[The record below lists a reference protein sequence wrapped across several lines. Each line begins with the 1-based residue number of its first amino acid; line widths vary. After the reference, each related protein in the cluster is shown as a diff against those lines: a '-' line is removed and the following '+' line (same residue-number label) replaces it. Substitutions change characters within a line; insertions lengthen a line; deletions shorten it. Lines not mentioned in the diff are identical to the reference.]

1 MKSLKSLH
9 VTPNPVIFENID
21 VGESRTIDLFV
32 RNASKKPLIIRFSIP
47 ISSPF
52 KLTQTKSTV
61 TAPGLG
67 VHCSLQFTCK
77 KLEII
82 KSMLKVQCENFIEE
96 VPILVYPPAASI
108 SVQPPSIDLGT
119 IALRSSTKSK
129 ITLKN
134 TGPKQSEF
142 KVDPDNF
149 YYTSND
155 GMLYSKDNLTL
166 ISCPCNK
173 QTQISFHSS
182 ITKFVNEAFRG
193 GQMTY
198 SLTIPDSITEI
209 PGSCFS
215 ESHFNT
221 IILPNKLIKIMQ
233 YSFQYTKL
241 KEIIIPKTV
250 KLIDSY
256 AFFKSKIQKIVF
268 QIHMQKISIKNYAF
282 GNCTYLTYLE
292 LPQKGV
298 DFESSLVF
306 SSSTNIVKVIYLVEE
321 LPNFKQIFNR
331 DDIKHYAKI
340 RASTQTKEIQTCGT
354 IKVSI
359 YENFCSLHHIT
370 CKKIRKDFLL
380 SVFHT
385 IIILQSN

>member
-1 MKSLKSLH
+1 MIK
-9 VTPNPVIFENID
+9 
-21 VGESRTIDLFV
+21 
-32 RNASKKPLIIRFSIP
+32 LI
-47 ISSPF
+47 
-52 KLTQTKSTV
+52 
-61 TAPGLG
+61 
-67 VHCSLQFTCK
+67 
-77 KLEII
+77 
-82 KSMLKVQCENFIEE
+82 
-96 VPILVYPPAASI
+96 
-108 SVQPPSIDLGT
+108 
-119 IALRSSTKSK
+119 
-129 ITLKN
+129 
-134 TGPKQSEF
+134 EF

-282 GNCTYLTYLE
+282 CNCTYLTYL
-292 LPQKGV
+292 
-298 DFESSLVF
+298 
-306 SSSTNIVKVIYLVEE
+306 
-321 LPNFKQIFNR
+321 
-331 DDIKHYAKI
+331 
-340 RASTQTKEIQTCGT
+340 
-354 IKVSI
+354 
-359 YENFCSLHHIT
+359 
-370 CKKIRKDFLL
+370 
-380 SVFHT
+380 
-385 IIILQSN
+385 